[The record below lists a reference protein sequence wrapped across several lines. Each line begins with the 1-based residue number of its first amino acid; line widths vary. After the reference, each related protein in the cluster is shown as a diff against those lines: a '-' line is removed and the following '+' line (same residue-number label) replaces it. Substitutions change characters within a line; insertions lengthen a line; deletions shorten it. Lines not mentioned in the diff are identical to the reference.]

1 MDKPAQWALVGAAW
15 FLALSVALLGF
26 LAFRHFEAKSAL
38 TAATAGS
45 LGELALGS
53 SAVDP
58 VTGATVTVG
67 ADTPRV
73 VYQDR
78 VFYFSNV
85 SDAAGILPKRRFLMD
100 PENYV
105 HPGLV
110 PNLSTQAAIAEATVV
125 ASAPKGLPTPFPTAI
140 PTPLPTVVPTLRVT
154 AHP

>member
-26 LAFRHFEAKSAL
+26 LALRHFEAKSAL
-38 TAATAGS
+38 TPATAGS
-45 LGELALGS
+45 LGELAPGS

-58 VTGATVTVG
+58 VTGATLTVG
-67 ADTPRV
+67 PDTPRV

-78 VFYFSNV
+78 VYYFSNV

-110 PNLSTQAAIAEATVV
+110 PNLSTQSAIVEATVV
-125 ASAPKGLPTPFPTAI
+125 ASTPKGLPTPFPTAV
-140 PTPLPTVVPTLRVT
+140 PTPLPAAAPTPPVT
-154 AHP
+154 ARP